1 MKTAKQIIIKSQEEL
16 EILYQAGKILAD
28 IIRELTSSLKS
39 GMTTR
44 QVDQIAEGL
53 ITQRGVQSAFRGY
66 RGFPACTC
74 ISVNEEVVH
83 GIPREWVI
91 QSGDIVSLDVGIIYK
106 DYCSDTALT
115 VGIGKISS
123 ELQKLLDITKGSL
136 YKGIAQAKVNNH
148 LSDIS
153 FAIQSYV
160 EANHFSVVR
169 DFVGHGIGRSL
180 HEEPEIPN
188 FGPAHCGPVL
198 KEGMVLAIEP
208 MVNMGAWQTK
218 ISEDGWTVVTMD
230 GKPSAHF
237 EHTVAVTKSG
247 PIIFTE

>member
-66 RGFPACTC
+66 RGFPDCTC
-74 ISVNEEVVH
+74 ISVNQEVVH
-83 GIPREWVI
+83 GIPSERVI

-106 DYCSDTALT
+106 NYYSDTAST
-115 VGIGKISS
+115 IGIGKISPA
-123 ELQKLLDITKGSL
+123 LQKLLDITKGSL

-169 DFVGHGIGRSL
+169 DYVGHGIGRSL